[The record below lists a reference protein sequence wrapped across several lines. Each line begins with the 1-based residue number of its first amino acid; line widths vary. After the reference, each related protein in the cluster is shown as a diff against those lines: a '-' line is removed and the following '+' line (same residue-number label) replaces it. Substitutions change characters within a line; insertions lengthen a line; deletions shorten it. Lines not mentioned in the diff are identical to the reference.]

1 MKQRSDLECGAALL
15 ALVILGWYPFKAG
28 ERVPLLGGADFG
40 VHELGHLLMY
50 PLPVGDFLTAFMGNG
65 LQTLAPLAITLW
77 FWFGRQD
84 RLGAAVTAAWT
95 ASTMQDASVYI
106 ADAPFERLQLWGN
119 GQHDWAYLLG
129 PRQLDAMDNAAGIA
143 QAVKTAGF
151 LLWIAAIGVVLWEWR
166 PRPPAKPVDHPIAT
180 QSVVDESINP

>member
-1 MKQRSDLECGAALL
+1 VKQRSDLECGAALL
-15 ALVILGWYPFKAG
+15 ALVILGWYPFKVG

-65 LQTLAPLAITLW
+65 LQTLAALAITLW
-77 FWFGRQD
+77 FWFGRMD
-84 RLGAAVTAAWT
+84 HLGAAVTAA
-95 ASTMQDASVYI
+95 YI

-129 PRQLDAMDNAAGIA
+129 SRQLDVMDNAAGIA
-143 QAVKTAGF
+143 QAVKMASL
-151 LLWIAAIGVVLWEWR
+151 LLWIGAVGVVLWEWR
-166 PRPPAKPVDHPIAT
+166 PRSPVKALNHPTAA
-180 QSVVDESINP
+180 QPMVGKSVSP